1 MKLLYKTKTNANGN
15 SYYIVIDHEEK
26 TYNEYSYTSDLTI
39 TVTQKQLK
47 ELKKLVK
54 IDNYKNIGL

>member
-1 MKLLYKTKTNANGN
+1 MKLLYKTKTNMNGN
-15 SYYIVIDHEEK
+15 SYHIVIDHENK

-39 TVTQKQLK
+39 TVTQKQLR

-54 IDNYKNIGL
+54 IDNYKNIG

>member
-1 MKLLYKTKTNANGN
+1 MKLLYKTKTNMNGN

-39 TVTQKQLK
+39 TVTQKQLR

-54 IDNYKNIGL
+54 IDNYKNIG